1 MPSAFCPKYAESAK
15 LCILHDLDDIC
26 FNFHLCSAAMA
37 VVSLFWLI
45 VLIVV
50 IFMVVRKIR
59 NEAKVRNG
67 RIQLAGKVR
76 RMTATAGQEFVF
88 IRIYCRWS

>member
-1 MPSAFCPKYAESAK
+1 MRSVRNTAESAK
-15 LCILHDLDDIC
+15 LCILHGLDDVW
-26 FNFHLCSAAMA
+26 FNLHLCFAAMA
-37 VVSLFWLI
+37 VLSLFWLI

-76 RMTATAGQEFVF
+76 RMTATAGQEFLF
-88 IRIYCRWS
+88 LRIYRRWS